1 MLAPAILQRTNRAEG
16 AQKRLLA
23 LSCEESRSVGA
34 SSVAHRIR
42 PFCFCMVG
50 SIAVATFGF
59 VLRLFVQP
67 VRAFLGRSLADVVIH
82 LQPSNAGSDGC
93 AGKCKHSSTS
103 FMDAFN
109 AVHSIDAA
117 LFTLKSS
124 RQLFLV
130 RLGFLFALKLQA
142 VVGRIAAGYLKRKLL
157 AGAPPAAVFLV
168 QTLANC
174 RPRDRTRGLHSL
186 HNQVETRLNWY
197 FISTFTL
204 SVVFCAYPDF
214 HRTSL
219 PESVKEGNALS
230 RALWRVERVNS

>member
-42 PFCFCMVG
+42 PFCFRMVG

-67 VRAFLGRSLADVVIH
+67 VRAFLGRSLADAVTY
-82 LQPSNAGSDGC
+82 LQPSNAGSDRC
-93 AGKCKHSSTS
+93 ASKREHSSTS
-103 FMDAFN
+103 FVDAFN

-142 VVGRIAAGYLKRKLL
+142 VVGRTVAGYLKRKLL
-157 AGAPPAAVFLV
+157 AGILPCRCFPSSNAGKAVGLELKLV
-168 QTLANC
+168 ACILSAIRSRPDLTGTL
-174 RPRDRTRGLHSL
+174 S
-186 HNQVETRLNWY
+186 RLLLSQL
-197 FISTFTL
+197 FFVPIRTFTGPHSPKVL
-204 SVVFCAYPDF
+204 KRGMRSAELFGEL
-214 HRTSL
+214 R
-219 PESVKEGNALS
+219 E
-230 RALWRVERVNS
+230 